1 MSVSAESM
9 INTEVNQEVTEAP
22 VTEKGAPPA
31 EGQAPAWMWSDDTA
45 GNGDKPEWFMDSKYK
60 TVAEQAKAYP
70 ELQSKLGS
78 HTGAPDKYDL
88 SLPEDIDLP
97 EGVGVNVNEEDPLL
111 QGWIEHA
118 KATNMNQEA
127 FTGGLKLWAEAQAR
141 EYIDPVAHVTAQK
154 EILGK
159 DADKRISDLTSWA
172 KANFDEETFS
182 LFSRV
187 STSADSILL
196 TEAFV
201 NMIRP
206 SSVPDV
212 NALTGQTRSALT
224 QELADL
230 RAAKDDKGGLK
241 WFSDSNHRNKIEQL
255 QRQLGSNA
263 PDVTIVK

>member
-1 MSVSAESM
+1 MSAAESM
-9 INTEVNQEVTEAP
+9 ISEENQEVTEAP
-22 VTEKGAPPA
+22 QEAQQESAPA
-31 EGQAPAWMWSDDTA
+31 EQEAPAWMWSEDTA
-45 GNGDKPEWFMDSKYK
+45 GNGDKPDWFMDSKYK
-60 TVAEQAKAYP
+60 TIAEQAKAYP
-70 ELQSKLGS
+70 ELQSKFGAF
-78 HTGAPDKYDL
+78 TGKPEEYDL
-88 SLPEDIDLP
+88 KLPEDINLP
-97 EGVGVNVNEEDPLL
+97 EGVGIELNADDPLMKSAL
-111 QGWIEHA
+111 EFA
-118 KATNMNQEA
+118 SSKNMSQEA
-127 FTGGLKLWAEAQAR
+127 FTEMLSMYAEAQGR
-141 EYIDPVAHVTAQK
+141 DFVDPVAHINAQK
-154 EILGK
+154 EILGQ
-159 DADKRISDLTSWA
+159 DADKRIGDLTNWA
-172 KANFDEETFS
+172 KANFDEDTFD

-196 TEAFV
+196 TEALV

-241 WFSDSNHRNKIEQL
+241 WFSDSAHRNKIEQL

>member
-1 MSVSAESM
+1 MSAAESM
-9 INTEVNQEVTEAP
+9 ISEENQEVTEAP
-22 VTEKGAPPA
+22 QEAQQESAPA
-31 EGQAPAWMWSDDTA
+31 EQEAPAWMWSEDTA
-45 GNGDKPEWFMDSKYK
+45 GNGDKPDWFMDSKYK
-60 TVAEQAKAYP
+60 TIAEQAKAYP
-70 ELQSKLGS
+70 ELQNKFGGF
-78 HTGAPDKYDL
+78 TGAPDKYDL

-97 EGVGVNVNEEDPLL
+97 EGVGVNVNEEDPAL
-111 QGWIEHA
+111 QSWIEHA
-118 KATNMNQEA
+118 KSTNMNQEA
-127 FTGGLKLWAEAQAR
+127 FTGGLKIWAEAQAR

-154 EILGK
+154 EILGA

-196 TEAFV
+196 TEALV
-201 NMIRP
+201 NMVRP

-241 WFSDSNHRNKIEQL
+241 WFSDANHRNKIEQL